1 MKRRHPPPPALHG
14 LPWYAAPAWPPWLPP
29 QPRWP
34 YSPFLASFVKS
45 EPKMNGAIAN
55 FSAILNF
62 SQSSCYIPFGGNN
75 PSKAKILKISEKGW
89 FSLSMGL

>member
-1 MKRRHPPPPALHG
+1 MAAA
-14 LPWYAAPAWPPWLPP
+14 AAP
-29 QPRWP
+29 
-34 YSPFLASFVKS
+34 LALFALLVKLC
-45 EPKMNGAIAN
+45 EERTQNEWRYGEFFCYLK
-55 FSAILNF
+55 F